1 MGNIVYTLTNRRYL
15 EKCIA
20 YAESHDQVNEYVYK
34 LYKLNVS
41 LSMFINGSNTNLSK
55 CKFLQ
60 FNAVNIIY
68 SYLYMK
74 TAYTWKTF

>member
-20 YAESHDQVNEYVYK
+20 YAESHDQVNEYMYK

-41 LSMFINGSNTNLSK
+41 L
-55 CKFLQ
+55 C
-60 FNAVNIIY
+60 VY
-68 SYLYMK
+68 
-74 TAYTWKTF
+74 